1 MNYTTTA
8 LLSHRRGVKPVPAAV
23 AQNATTLTER
33 LLRPFEFP
41 KDAARHE
48 AVVGAVMLETVGLG
62 GKMPKAAFKPPMT
75 ARTMDGATRR
85 KEARRRR
92 IATALRKRQMYS
104 YQVAKM
110 FDISKTVARRDLD
123 SLLDDGL
130 AGFTPTDHGYLWG
143 APK

>member
-8 LLSHRRGVKPVPAAV
+8 LLSQRHGVKPVPAVV

-41 KDAARHE
+41 EDAARHE
-48 AVVGAVMLETVGLG
+48 AVIGAVMLEAVGLG
-62 GKMPKAAFKPPMT
+62 GKTPKSAFKPPMT
-75 ARTMDGATRR
+75 ATTMNGATRR

-92 IATALRKRQMYS
+92 IAKALRKRSMYS

-110 FDISKTVARRDLD
+110 FDVSKTVARRDLD
-123 SLLDDGL
+123 ALLDDGL
-130 AGFTPTDHGYLWG
+130 AGFIPTDHGYLWG